1 MDLQKL
7 IQEINQR
14 GIELVWL
21 DNYDE
26 PGRLIEVCGQE
37 FIFLNSSLSDI
48 ESCNVILHELSH
60 SVREHLN
67 NPLSQIPTYG
77 HRIEHEAETDRIN
90 DFLSLVNVEYPI
102 DENFNYLD
110 YMEKAL
116 IPSRYE
122 QLVKEAALKLY
133 RENIENKRI

>member
-7 IQEINQR
+7 IKEVKQKEIE
-14 GIELVWL
+14 IVWL
-21 DNYDE
+21 DDYEE
-26 PGRLIEVCGQE
+26 PGRLIKVRGQE

-60 SVREHLN
+60 KDRDHLN
-67 NPLSQIPTYG
+67 SPLSRIPTYG
-77 HRIEHEAETDRIN
+77 HRIEHEAETDRIR

-110 YMEKAL
+110 YMAKAL
-116 IPSRYE
+116 VPSKFE
-122 QLVKEAALKLY
+122 NLVKETATKLY
-133 RENIENKRI
+133 QQNIREKRI

>member
-1 MDLQKL
+1 MDLEKL
-7 IQEINQR
+7 IKEVNQR

-21 DNYDE
+21 DDYDE
-26 PGRLIEVCGQE
+26 PGRLIEVRGQE

-60 SVREHLN
+60 SDREHLN
-67 NPLSQIPTYG
+67 NPLSQVPTYG
-77 HRIEHEAETDRIN
+77 HRIEHEAETDRIR

-122 QLVKEAALKLY
+122 HLVKETALKLY
-133 RENIENKRI
+133 QENIENKRI